1 VIKHGINGLLFK
13 AGDSDDLSKKIKEM
27 KDRCN
32 GYECLRYTA

>member
-27 KDRCN
+27 KVMM
-32 GYECLRYTA
+32 